1 MQSTSKL
8 ADYKLHS
15 VPRYAGVHFIYGTS
29 ATGFKEKIYYIRYRK
44 NGKEIKE
51 KAGRQ
56 FKDSMTARKA
66 SLLRASR
73 LNGTE
78 LTNVERRS
86 IEKELKAK
94 KVWTFDLLWADY
106 ESCKVNKGMVKDEN
120 RYIKHIQPC
129 FGKKEPSSITHA
141 EIEQFKTSLSGKK
154 PASIRN
160 TLELLRRIANY
171 GMKKQLCKGIQ
182 FEIEMPK
189 VNNQKTENLTDQ
201 ELERLLDALN
211 QDTDI
216 QVANMMKLALFT
228 GMRRG
233 ALFKLQWQDVDFEN
247 GIICLRD
254 SKSGRDE
261 YIPMNETANAIL
273 TNHPRPPAS
282 MLVFPNKHGKQRVC
296 VRKAVARIK
305 KRAGISKDFRGLH
318 GLRHVFASRLASSG
332 KVDLYR
338 IQKLLTHKSPQMTQ
352 RYAHLRDD
360 ALNGHGFRK
369 KKCSAMKGSE
379 NHYIVIG

>member
-29 ATGFKEKIYYIRYRK
+29 ATGSKEKIYYIRYRK

-56 FKDSMTARKA
+56 HKDLMTARKA

-129 FGKKEPSSITHA
+129 FGKKEPSSITHVD
-141 EIEQFKTSLSGKK
+141 IEQFKTSLSGKK

-171 GMKKQLCKGIQ
+171 GKKKQLCKGIQ

-254 SKSGRDE
+254 AKSGRDE
-261 YIPMNETANAIL
+261 YIPMNETARAIL
-273 TNHPRPPAS
+273 TNHPRSSAS

-332 KVDLYR
+332 QVDLYR

-352 RYAHLRDD
+352 RYAHLMDD
-360 ALNGHGFRK
+360 ALRK
-369 KKCSAMKGSE
+369 ASE
-379 NHYIVIG
+379 VMDKFSVGCR

>member
-15 VPRYAGVHFIYGTS
+15 VSRYAGVHFIYGTS
-29 ATGFKEKIYYIRYRK
+29 AKGSKEKIYYIRYRK

-56 FKDSMTARKA
+56 YKDSMTARKA

-106 ESCKVNKGMVKDEN
+106 ESCKVNKGMVKDRN

-129 FGKKEPSSITHA
+129 FSKKEPSSITHVD
-141 EIEQFKTSLSGKK
+141 IEQFKTSLSGKK

-171 GMKKQLCKGIQ
+171 GQKKQLCKGIQ

-261 YIPMNETANAIL
+261 YIPMNETARAIL
-273 TNHPRPPAS
+273 TNHPRSSAS

-332 KVDLYR
+332 QVDLYR

-360 ALNGHGFRK
+360 ALRK
-369 KKCSAMKGSE
+369 ASE
-379 NHYIVIG
+379 VMDKFFVGCR